1 MLNLFYQLKNS
12 FVIIPINLMLF
23 FIYKKFIVKEKEKR
37 IISDTIIVAIL
48 LILTVNLYSAP
59 IINGTSSYSRT
70 F

>member
-1 MLNLFYQLKNS
+1 
-12 FVIIPINLMLF
+12 MLF

>member
-1 MLNLFYQLKNS
+1 MNMFYQLKNS

-37 IISDTIIVAIL
+37 IISDTIIVGIL
-48 LILTVNLYSAP
+48 LILTVTLYSAP
-59 IINGTSSYSRT
+59 IVSNVSSYNRT